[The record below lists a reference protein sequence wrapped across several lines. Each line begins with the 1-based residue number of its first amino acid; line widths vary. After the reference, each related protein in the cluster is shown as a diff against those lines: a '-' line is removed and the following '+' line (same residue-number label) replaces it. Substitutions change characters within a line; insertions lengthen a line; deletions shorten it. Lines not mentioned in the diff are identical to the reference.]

1 MDETLNFKR
10 RYFMSKLV
18 LIRHKKIWNAI
29 VSDSAFT
36 ALIGID
42 LDDVKPISNEI
53 KINVDQNYDIKNVNV
68 TSTYKDEGHKKNFT
82 MQIDQINQVKKL
94 TVPASILSLI
104 HI

>member
-1 MDETLNFKR
+1 MD
-10 RYFMSKLV
+10 
-18 LIRHKKIWNAI
+18 AI

-94 TVPASILSLI
+94 TVPASIKKSAVDLGKI
-104 HI
+104 NTK